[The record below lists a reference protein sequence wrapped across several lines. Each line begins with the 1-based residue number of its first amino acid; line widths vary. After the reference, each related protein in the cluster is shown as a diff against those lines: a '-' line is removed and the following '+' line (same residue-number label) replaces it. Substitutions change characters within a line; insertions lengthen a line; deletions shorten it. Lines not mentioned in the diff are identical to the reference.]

1 MGLGDTPRSA
11 ISHHSLGSF
20 MGLGR
25 HVPSWTVSRE
35 AVAVFSPGSRI
46 RTTVIWRLL
55 PCVVLT
61 QAGPDQALST
71 FPVP

>member
-1 MGLGDTPRSA
+1 MGLADAPRSA
-11 ISHHSLGSF
+11 VSHHSLGSF

-35 AVAVFSPGSRI
+35 AVAVFRPGARV
-46 RTTVIWRLL
+46 RMTVIWRLL

-71 FPVP
+71 FLVP